1 MQDLESRTNPLIVFT
16 RTLGILL
23 LATAMVVICIV
34 LVTLYQIVFTP
45 EAVPIA
51 DAFSR
56 FLSENPPAAI
66 AEFQGQ
72 SSTITI
78 DRGLRAIF
86 SVFVGAMAVTA
97 LGSLFHAL
105 IGGGLRL
112 LKYGARDV
120 VS

>member
-1 MQDLESRTNPLIVFT
+1 MQDLEHRTNPLMMFT

-23 LATAMVVICIV
+23 LAAATVVICIV
-34 LVTLYQIVFTP
+34 LVTMYQIVFTP

-51 DAFSR
+51 DAVAR

-66 AEFQGQ
+66 AEFQGRA
-72 SSTITI
+72 TEITV
-78 DRGLRAIF
+78 DRGLKALF
-86 SVFVGAMAVTA
+86 SVFVGAMAVMA

-112 LKYGARDV
+112 LKFGNERR
-120 VS
+120 